1 MKPARPLFIAFIIS
15 LMLWGGLAVYSFYKY
30 DSNKVTPRTLAIES
44 LKAVTGCDLLRI
56 YYFCTI
62 NHSTILLNC

>member
-44 LKAVTGCDLLRI
+44 LKAV
-56 YYFCTI
+56 
-62 NHSTILLNC
+62 